1 VLLLNFSAK
10 FGLTVFKFPHC
21 GNTRTVTSK
30 RRKTNQT
37 SNKQP
42 KNGRQFLCNLTQ
54 TDLIFPTLKPI
65 PMGLKIFPTAHFKN
79 NFSQPHIGTFA
90 KPHEP
95 THKPSF
101 TKEPIF
107 HAQKNILDKYIHYS
121 RKVLIFAPI
130 KSKICFQRLVNMVLE
145 HQFSLQSNLCLTEK

>member
-1 VLLLNFSAK
+1 MDRQATTERTPAGNSGFAKKRVQWLIEHSTSHQLLWYVDSLVLRNPLLRKAAK
-10 FGLTVFKFPHC
+10 
-21 GNTRTVTSK
+21 RY
-30 RRKTNQT
+30 
-37 SNKQP
+37 
-42 KNGRQFLCNLTQ
+42 
-54 TDLIFPTLKPI
+54 
-65 PMGLKIFPTAHFKN
+65 FPTAHFKN

-121 RKVLIFAPI
+121 RKVLIFAQI

>member
-1 VLLLNFSAK
+1 LVKEENLSAD
-10 FGLTVFKFPHC
+10 
-21 GNTRTVTSK
+21 RTEKIIEDYLFAEREPLRDEV
-30 RRKTNQT
+30 
-37 SNKQP
+37 
-42 KNGRQFLCNLTQ
+42 
-54 TDLIFPTLKPI
+54 
-65 PMGLKIFPTAHFKN
+65 GLKIFPTAHFKN

-121 RKVLIFAPI
+121 RKVLIFAQI

>member
-1 VLLLNFSAK
+1 
-10 FGLTVFKFPHC
+10 
-21 GNTRTVTSK
+21 
-30 RRKTNQT
+30 
-37 SNKQP
+37 
-42 KNGRQFLCNLTQ
+42 
-54 TDLIFPTLKPI
+54 
-65 PMGLKIFPTAHFKN
+65 MGLKIFPTAHFKN